1 MRLLIQELTLL
12 AFLKSAA
19 GITTRS
25 KAKLTPDQ
33 WTVVPLPAK
42 VFIYLFFD
50 KQKINLELRKL

>member
-1 MRLLIQELTLL
+1 MRLLIQELALR

-42 VFIYLFFD
+42 VFIYF
-50 KQKINLELRKL
+50 